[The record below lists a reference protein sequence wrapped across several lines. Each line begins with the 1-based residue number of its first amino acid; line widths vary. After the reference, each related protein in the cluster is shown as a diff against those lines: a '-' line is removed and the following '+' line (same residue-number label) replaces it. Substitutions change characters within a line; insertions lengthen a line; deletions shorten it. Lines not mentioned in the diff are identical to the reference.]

1 MTANVLNRFEQP
13 ASGSKDNKLILEGSV
28 ETAGG
33 QNIKKVFHNVRLADI
48 STASSCYVVSGVAGT
63 ITKIWSVI
71 DGTIATANS
80 VITSSINGAA
90 ITGGSLTIAFSG
102 SAAGDIDSATP
113 SAANTVAAGDLITL
127 TTDGASSNTV
137 SAVFTIEITLS

>member
-1 MTANVLNRFEQP
+1 MAETKNYFKPVTTGQ
-13 ASGSKDNKLILEGSV
+13 DNPLILGGTV
-28 ETAGG
+28 ETPGG
-33 QNIKKVFHNVRLADI
+33 QNLKRVYHNVRLTDV

-71 DGTIATANS
+71 DGAISGANS
-80 VITSSINGAA
+80 VVSSSINGVAV
-90 ITGGSLTIAFSG
+90 TGGSLTITFSG

-127 TTDGASSNTV
+127 TTDGASTNTV

>member
-1 MTANVLNRFEQP
+1 MSNVLNEFKQP
-13 ASGSKDNKLILEGSV
+13 ASGSQDNPLILGGTV

-33 QNIKKVFHNVRLADI
+33 QNIKKQFLNVRLTDV
-48 STASSCYVVSGVAGT
+48 STASSCYVVSPVAGN
-63 ITKIWSVI
+63 ITKIYSVI
-71 DGTIATANS
+71 NGTIATANS

-113 SAANTVAAGDLITL
+113 TAANTVAAGDLITL

-137 SAVFTIEITLS
+137 NAEFTIEITLS